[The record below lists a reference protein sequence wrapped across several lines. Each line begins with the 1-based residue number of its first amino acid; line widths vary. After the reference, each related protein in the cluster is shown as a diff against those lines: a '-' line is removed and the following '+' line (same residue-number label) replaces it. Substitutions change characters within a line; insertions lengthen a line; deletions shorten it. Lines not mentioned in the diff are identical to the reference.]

1 MISNTYSGE
10 ESASTHEVG
19 ARGGFFNFRQVVSN
33 PTPYS
38 VQNPAARNLAPW
50 EQRDQPEADT
60 SKAQVMPLSDQPAWL
75 KKRHLLFF
83 LLALVLMHLSH
94 LMAKNDDLRGNW
106 TPPIEPPG
114 SVIVTSL
121 SETSSGQ
128 LPVGSAA
135 QAPALQATPAAVV
148 AAVEAP
154 PQPPAPVQ
162 ASGTEQ
168 ELRQA
173 LQQWSQAWSG
183 QAIAPYLGMYTS
195 DFEPPKGLSRS
206 AWEQQRTKR
215 ITSKK
220 SIRHDMQNMTLR
232 IDANQAT
239 VNFTQIYQDER
250 LQSSDQKTMVWVWRN
265 GQWQITR
272 EFTA

>member
-1 MISNTYSGE
+1 
-10 ESASTHEVG
+10 
-19 ARGGFFNFRQVVSN
+19 
-33 PTPYS
+33 
-38 VQNPAARNLAPW
+38 
-50 EQRDQPEADT
+50 
-60 SKAQVMPLSDQPAWL
+60 MPRSDQAAGL
-75 KKRHLLFF
+75 RKRHLLFF
-83 LLALVLMHLSH
+83 LLALVLMHLSQ

-121 SETSSGQ
+121 SESTSGQ
-128 LPVGSAA
+128 LSAGSAA
-135 QAPALQATPAAVV
+135 QAPASQATTVAAL

-154 PQPPAPVQ
+154 PQPPAPVL

-183 QAIAPYLGMYTS
+183 QAMTPYLGMYAS

-206 AWEQQRTKR
+206 AWEQQRTQR

-220 SIRHDMQNMTLR
+220 SIRHDMQNMTLL
-232 IDANQAT
+232 INADQAT
-239 VNFTQIYQDER
+239 VRFTQIYQDER

>member
-1 MISNTYSGE
+1 MISRTYSSE

-19 ARGGFFNFRQVVSN
+19 ARGGFFNFRQVVLN

-50 EQRDQPEADT
+50 EQRDQPEAD
-60 SKAQVMPLSDQPAWL
+60 SPKAQVMPLSDQPAWL

-148 AAVEAP
+148 A
-154 PQPPAPVQ
+154 VQ
-162 ASGTEQ
+162 GA
-168 ELRQA
+168 R
-173 LQQWSQAWSG
+173 
-183 QAIAPYLGMYTS
+183 
-195 DFEPPKGLSRS
+195 
-206 AWEQQRTKR
+206 
-215 ITSKK
+215 
-220 SIRHDMQNMTLR
+220 
-232 IDANQAT
+232 
-239 VNFTQIYQDER
+239 
-250 LQSSDQKTMVWVWRN
+250 
-265 GQWQITR
+265 
-272 EFTA
+272 

>member
-1 MISNTYSGE
+1 MP
-10 ESASTHEVG
+10 
-19 ARGGFFNFRQVVSN
+19 R
-33 PTPYS
+33 
-38 VQNPAARNLAPW
+38 
-50 EQRDQPEADT
+50 RDQA
-60 SKAQVMPLSDQPAWL
+60 AGLR
-75 KKRHLLFF
+75 KRHLLFF
-83 LLALVLMHLSH
+83 LLALVLMHLSQ

-135 QAPALQATPAAVV
+135 QAPAPQATTVAAH

-154 PQPPAPVQ
+154 PQSPAPVL

-183 QAIAPYLGMYTS
+183 QAMTPYLGMYAS

-206 AWEQQRTKR
+206 AWEQQRTQR

-220 SIRHDMQNMTLR
+220 SIRHDIQNMTLL
-232 IDANQAT
+232 INADQAT
-239 VNFTQIYQDER
+239 VRFTQIYQDER
-250 LQSSDQKTMVWVWRN
+250 LQSSDRKTMAWVWRN

>member
-1 MISNTYSGE
+1 MISRTYSSE
-10 ESASTHEVG
+10 ESASTPEG
-19 ARGGFFNFRQVVSN
+19 GGRGGFFDFRQVV
-33 PTPYS
+33 PTPRVHANLKPATRPVAPWAQLDKHGADTP
-38 VQNPAARNLAPW
+38 VQVLAPH
-50 EQRDQPEADT
+50 QQPE
-60 SKAQVMPLSDQPAWL
+60 SM

-83 LLALVLMHLSH
+83 LLVLVLMHLSQ
-94 LMAKNDDLRGNW
+94 LMAKNDDQRGNW

-121 SETSSGQ
+121 SESSSSQ
-128 LPVGSAA
+128 RPVGSAA
-135 QAPALQATPAAVV
+135 QVPSRPATSV
-148 AAVEAP
+148 AAVTVNQEL
-154 PQPPAPVQ
+154 PAQLQ
-162 ASGTEQ
+162 ASGSEAQ
-168 ELRQA
+168 LRQA

-183 QAIAPYLGMYTS
+183 QAMTPYLGMYAS

-206 AWEQQRTKR
+206 AWEQQRTQR

-232 IDANQAT
+232 FDTNQAT
-239 VNFTQIYQDER
+239 VHFTQIYQDER

>member
-1 MISNTYSGE
+1 MISRTYSSE
-10 ESASTHEVG
+10 ESASTHDVG
-19 ARGGFFNFRQVVSN
+19 ERGGFFNFRQVVLN
-33 PTPYS
+33 PTPHS
-38 VQNPAARNLAPW
+38 AQNPAARSLAPW
-50 EQRDQPEADT
+50 EQRDPTEADALKEQT
-60 SKAQVMPLSDQPAWL
+60 MPLSDQPAWL

-94 LMAKNDDLRGNW
+94 LMAKNDEQRGNW

-114 SVIVTSL
+114 SVIVTAL
-121 SETSSGQ
+121 SESSIGQ
-128 LPVGSAA
+128 PPVGSAA
-135 QAPALQATPAAVV
+135 QAPSRQATTVAVV

-162 ASGTEQ
+162 ASGTEH

-183 QAIAPYLGMYTS
+183 QAVTPYLGMYAS

-206 AWEQQRTKR
+206 AWVQQRTQR

-220 SIRHDMQNMTLR
+220 SIRHDMQNLTLL
-232 IDANQAT
+232 INTNQAT
-239 VNFTQIYQDER
+239 VRFTQIYQDER
-250 LQSSDQKTMVWVWRN
+250 LQSSDHKTMEWVWRN

-272 EFTA
+272 EFTD

>member
-1 MISNTYSGE
+1 MISRTYSSE
-10 ESASTHEVG
+10 ESASTPEG
-19 ARGGFFNFRQVVSN
+19 GGRGGFFDFRHVV
-33 PTPYS
+33 PTPRVHANLKPATRAVAPWAQRDKHGADTP
-38 VQNPAARNLAPW
+38 VQVLAPD
-50 EQRDQPEADT
+50 QQPE
-60 SKAQVMPLSDQPAWL
+60 SM
-75 KKRHLLFF
+75 KKHHLLFF
-83 LLALVLMHLSH
+83 LLVLVLMHLSQ
-94 LMAKNDDLRGNW
+94 LMAKNDDQRGNW

-114 SVIVTSL
+114 SVIVTTL
-121 SETSSGQ
+121 SERSSGQ
-128 LPVGSAA
+128 PTQVGAA
-135 QAPALQATPAAVV
+135 QATARQATTLAAPAL
-148 AAVEAP
+148 
-154 PQPPAPVQ
+154 PPAPVQ
-162 ASGTEQ
+162 TSGTEH

-183 QAIAPYLGMYTS
+183 QAMVPYLGMYAS

-206 AWEQQRTKR
+206 AWEQQRTQR

>member
-1 MISNTYSGE
+1 MISRTYSSE

-19 ARGGFFNFRQVVSN
+19 ARGGFFNFRQVVLN
-33 PTPYS
+33 PTPHV
-38 VQNPAARNLAPW
+38 VQNPAARSLAPW
-50 EQRDQPEADT
+50 EQRDQPEADAL
-60 SKAQVMPLSDQPAWL
+60 KEQVMPPSDQPAWL
-75 KKRHLLFF
+75 SKRHLLFF
-83 LLALVLMHLSH
+83 LLALVLMHLSQ

-128 LPVGSAA
+128 LPVGRAA
-135 QAPALQATPAAVV
+135 QAPAPQATPATVVSAV
-148 AAVEAP
+148 AAPAQPTTPVEA
-154 PQPPAPVQ
+154 
-162 ASGTEQ
+162 SSTEQ

-183 QAIAPYLGMYTS
+183 QAMTPYLGMYAS

-206 AWEQQRTKR
+206 AWEQQRTQR

-239 VNFTQIYQDER
+239 VHFTQIYQDER
-250 LQSSDQKTMVWVWRN
+250 LQSSDQKTMVWLWRN
-265 GQWQITR
+265 GKWQITR

>member
-19 ARGGFFNFRQVVSN
+19 ARGGFFNFRQVVLN
-33 PTPYS
+33 PTPHS
-38 VQNPAARNLAPW
+38 VQNPGTRSLAPW
-50 EQRDQPEADT
+50 EQPDLPEPDAL
-60 SKAQVMPLSDQPAWL
+60 KRQVMPPNDPPAGL
-75 KKRHLLFF
+75 GKRHLLFF
-83 LLALVLMHLSH
+83 LLALVLMHLSQ
-94 LMAKNDDLRGNW
+94 LMAKNDDQRGNW

-114 SVIVTSL
+114 SVIVTTL
-121 SETSSGQ
+121 SERSSGQ
-128 LPVGSAA
+128 PTQVGAA
-135 QAPALQATPAAVV
+135 QATARQATTLAAPAL
-148 AAVEAP
+148 
-154 PQPPAPVQ
+154 PPAPVQ
-162 ASGTEQ
+162 TSGTEH

-183 QAIAPYLGMYTS
+183 QAMVPYLGMYAS

-206 AWEQQRTKR
+206 AWEQQRTQR

-220 SIRHDMQNMTLR
+220 SIRHDMQNMTLQ
-232 IDANQAT
+232 INANQAT
-239 VNFTQIYQDER
+239 VHFTQIYQDER
-250 LQSSDQKTMVWVWRN
+250 LQSSDQKTLVWVWRN